1 MPPIITSR
9 GLIGL
14 LAKML
19 RSIARS
25 STQAASHRFR
35 SSADFITIIVVS
47 NSWYRQASQ
56 QMRSRPPCS
65 LCENIPML
73 GQQRKAA
80 RRFRQVDQ
88 LARQR
93 IDGHAI
99 PGFDRQH
106 RCERAIPET
115 QVDMSRLG
123 GKMVVS

>member
-1 MPPIITSR
+1 MRRRAGKSSGSVPRRGSWRFQPQVLAQLYIENSHLEHVPPPRILD
-9 GLIGL
+9 GDG
-14 LAKML
+14 
-19 RSIARS
+19 
-25 STQAASHRFR
+25 
-35 SSADFITIIVVS
+35 
-47 NSWYRQASQ
+47 ASQ

-65 LCENIPML
+65 LRKNIPML

-80 RRFRQVDQ
+80 RRFRQVNQ